1 MTNQIKGRK
10 EKIELK
16 EKYTNSVSLW
26 KFQKR
31 IDKFKEEI
39 LNLKPANGKKLEE
52 DILIIKSNF
61 NKKGIR

>member
-39 LNLKPANGKKLEE
+39 LNLKPANGKKPEE